1 MIQLQDIE
9 NEVRKNFVFLQ
20 SNHHKKQ
27 GILSKEWRVNTDI
40 NCKNEAAAIIVFVAL
55 SYMYGFNEK
64 DVISHSGIEKKQYAH
79 YLARFKQAANE
90 YNLSQYHPVLRTSVN
105 QYIIAKIQCLITA
118 LKLIDKTKFISLDD
132 FEF

>member
-20 SNHHKKQ
+20 SNNHKKQ
-27 GILSKEWRVNTDI
+27 GILSKEWRANTDV

-64 DVISHSGIEKKQYAH
+64 DIINHSGIEKKQYAH
-79 YLARFKQAANE
+79 YLARFKQVANE
-90 YNLSQYHPVLRTSVN
+90 YNLSQYSPVFKTSIN
-105 QYIIAKIQCLITA
+105 QYIISKIQALMNV
-118 LKLIDKTKFISLDD
+118 LKLMDKTKFISLDD